1 MNNLAE
7 IALNRSIHTSQDNAF
22 SFVEDGSDVTHLS
35 NSQLFA
41 FATSVAQS
49 LNEKTVP
56 GDRVVLLAPEGM
68 EFVVGF
74 YGCILSSRVV
84 VPTYPPATARVNRST
99 LRFHDLVTDVAPAA
113 FLTTPDLARRIKPL
127 LGELGFND
135 TPLIEIDPTRKARSS
150 DSDVA
155 ITATGE
161 SVAMIQYTSGS
172 TSRPKG
178 VVLTHLNLLQ
188 NARGMQ
194 LHGGFDSN
202 TIGFSW
208 LPPYHDM
215 GLISG
220 LILPMCVG
228 YPSILSPSKTFLR
241 RPVSW
246 LESISQ
252 FEVTMTGAPNF
263 AFDYC
268 VDRISDTEISG
279 LSLSSLQA
287 VFNGAESIREQTLKR
302 FSERF
307 KCVGFSSD
315 VFSPVY
321 GLAEATLMVSGIP
334 AATSYNVRSF
344 DNALLEK
351 GVAQSSQDAASQR
364 NLVSCG
370 TALPNVNISI
380 RDPGS
385 DQRLGEGLIGEICVE
400 GPSISPGYLNAQRD
414 LADNNSVTVGDSALR
429 TGDLGFLH
437 EGELF
442 VSGRLKNLIISRG
455 RNIFPQDIE
464 WSAGAAHT
472 AINQNR
478 VCAFAIN
485 GDQQEQL
492 AIICEIY
499 RADLRDLPSHQ
510 VIQLVIEAVTAENR
524 ITPDIILLV
533 KPGQIPLTTSGKVRR
548 GECAQ
553 RFLANTLQPIYQY
566 VRPTNG
572 EWRDGGTGSSDSQE
586 SLFGVEQ
593 TVGRGKTLS
602 AEDSLA
608 SVERYLRTIVADLLG
623 IRPQAVSSN
632 KPLVEI
638 GIDSLLALDLA
649 YRINSE
655 SGAAIDPVLQDGV
668 TLTTLSKRVVSAL
681 QDNAAI
687 QQAVSEADTH
697 SAGQVIPLSP
707 IYLDEMASGDR
718 VDRYNISVFLRPPA
732 SLKSDSLE
740 ELIDTTLA
748 RHAVFYFRL
757 NKSETAWNYDPKKS
771 MKLMSFEIVELED
784 STPNS
789 VEEVK
794 TQVDAH
800 CTGGFDLK
808 KGPLVRA
815 VCIRDTIGHIKS
827 IVISF
832 SHSVVDAFSL
842 WRLRKELEKAWL
854 SLSGPHSI
862 SMPPSIDEKGL
873 PSSYQVQRYARSAEV
888 LGQVSFWMGEK
899 AKLLMTRGRPIRAV
913 DDLADNGRNPDSLF
927 FARERVSPEPSEA
940 LAEAFI
946 GARQR
951 HDFFLTALVRAWC
964 ALTDH
969 VMCSVLLESH
979 GRKRVCG
986 SNLLTDSIGWF
997 TVRFPLT
1004 LENNC
1009 QDNIKSHYQQVEAEV
1024 NRLPNEGHD
1033 FGALRW
1039 LCDQDEIKAQFH
1051 NFPIP
1056 PVRYVYRGRMDD
1068 RFRHSD
1074 QFKVIDVRVSRAS
1087 RLGGAPS
1094 RIPEFSVSVREQAKT
1109 FVIDVEY
1116 LDGQDR
1122 TSLPV
1127 PPQRLAQRML
1137 EEALSGV
1144 SR

>member
-1 MNNLAE
+1 
-7 IALNRSIHTSQDNAF
+7 
-22 SFVEDGSDVTHLS
+22 
-35 NSQLFA
+35 
-41 FATSVAQS
+41 
-49 LNEKTVP
+49 
-56 GDRVVLLAPEGM
+56 
-68 EFVVGF
+68 
-74 YGCILSSRVV
+74 
-84 VPTYPPATARVNRST
+84 
-99 LRFHDLVTDVAPAA
+99 
-113 FLTTPDLARRIKPL
+113 
-127 LGELGFND
+127 
-135 TPLIEIDPTRKARSS
+135 
-150 DSDVA
+150 
-155 ITATGE
+155 
-161 SVAMIQYTSGS
+161 IQYTSGS

-178 VVLTHLNLLQ
+178 VVLTHLNLLE

-252 FEVTMTGAPNF
+252 FKVTMTGAPNF
-263 AFDYC
+263 AFDFC
-268 VDRISDTEISG
+268 VDKISDAEISG

-334 AATSYNVRSF
+334 AATAYHVRSF

-351 GVAQSSQDAASQR
+351 GVAQSSQNAASQR

-380 RDPGS
+380 RVPGS
-385 DQRLGEGLIGEICVE
+385 DRQLGEGLIGEICVE
-400 GPSISPGYLNAQRD
+400 GPSISPGYLNTQRD
-414 LADNNSVTVGDSALR
+414 LADHNSVTVGDSALR

-442 VSGRLKNLIISRG
+442 VSGRLKHLIISRG

-478 VCAFAIN
+478 VCAFAID

-492 AIICEIY
+492 VIICEIY
-499 RADLRDLPSHQ
+499 RADVRDLPSHQ

-524 ITPDIILLV
+524 ITPEIILLV

-553 RFLANTLQPIYQY
+553 RFLGNTLQPIYQY

-572 EWRDGGTGSSDSQE
+572 AWRDGGTGSFDLQE
-586 SLFGVEQ
+586 SSFWSEQ
-593 TVGRGKTLS
+593 TGGRGKTPS

-623 IRPQAVSSN
+623 ISPQAVSSN
-632 KPLVEI
+632 KPLAEI

-649 YRINSE
+649 YRINSD

-668 TLTTLSKRVVSAL
+668 TLATLSKRVIAAL

-687 QQAVSEADTH
+687 QQAISEADTD

-707 IYLDEMASGDR
+707 IFLDEMASGER
-718 VDRYNISVFLRPPA
+718 IDRYNISVFLRPPA
-732 SLKSDSLE
+732 SLKSESLE
-740 ELIDTTLA
+740 ALIETTLA

-771 MKLMSFEIVELED
+771 MTLMSFEIVELED

-800 CTGGFDLK
+800 CTGAFDLK

-815 VCIRDTIGHIKS
+815 VCIQDTVGHIKS
-827 IVISF
+827 VVISF

-842 WRLRKELEKAWL
+842 WRLRKELEQAWR

-862 SMPPSIDEKGL
+862 PMPPSIDEKSL
-873 PSSYQVQRYARSAEV
+873 LSSYQVQHYAQSAEV
-888 LGQVSFWMGEK
+888 LGQISFWMSEK
-899 AKLLMTRGRPIRAV
+899 AKLFMTQGTPIRA
-913 DDLADNGRNPDSLF
+913 ADNDRNPDSLF

-940 LAEAFI
+940 LAAAFI
-946 GARQR
+946 GAGQR

-969 VMCSVLLESH
+969 AMCSVSLESH
-979 GRKRVCG
+979 GRKRA
-986 SNLLTDSIGWF
+986 SSLSLFTDAVGWV

-1009 QDNIKSHYQQVEAEV
+1009 RENIKSHYQQVEREV
-1024 NRLPNEGHD
+1024 DRLPNEGHD

-1068 RFRHSD
+1068 RFRRSD
-1074 QFKVIDVRVSRAS
+1074 EFKVIDVRVSRAS

-1116 LDGQDR
+1116 LDGQDQ
-1122 TSLPV
+1122 TNLLVS
-1127 PPQRLAQRML
+1127 PQRLAQRMV